1 MKIQKSL
8 DDMLSSSAI
17 GSVDRAIAN
26 ALYGLNHRNTG
37 NLVPFN
43 RDQQGYAFIVRPQI
57 NLQKENISNVR
68 RLYPLLSDNPWSVD
82 RYVRCTLDPRIQAG
96 YSFNTKPVSPAN
108 RAYYDSIGLHP
119 NSVPPLSCDLVDE
132 RQCFIPLISNM
143 VEKISGW
150 PEAQVPTMS
159 FEPGLFREKY
169 VAVDGM
175 MEVYDEY
182 DLDLTFKGMK
192 GNTLLYL
199 LWAWTYYPT
208 LLIGGQV
215 ARYPDYRSE
224 NRLDYTTRIWRLTMD
239 EANETVSML
248 TASGASFWVTSNV
261 AIFADYDRSQ
271 AILNPAKEFSVRLKC
286 MGFQFFDP
294 ILVQEFNT
302 TVTQFNPEMGDG
314 LRDNEMIRVPKSW
327 LNYFNFRGYPR
338 INPNNM
344 ALEWYIDRNYFNL
357 RSADFLSSNAGESFI
372 NEISDI

>member
-1 MKIQKSL
+1 MKINNSL

-26 ALYGLNHRNTG
+26 ALFGINHRNTG
-37 NLVPFN
+37 NLVPSN
-43 RDQQGYAFIVRPQI
+43 RDQQGYVFVVRPQL
-57 NLQKENISNVR
+57 NMQKENLSNVR
-68 RLYPLLSDNPWSVD
+68 KLYPLLSDKSWSVD
-82 RYVRCTLDPRIQAG
+82 RFVRCTLDPRIQVG
-96 YSFNTKPVSPAN
+96 YSFNTKPVSPEN

-119 NSVPPLSCDLVDE
+119 NSVPAINCDLVDS

-175 MEVYDEY
+175 MDDYSEY
-182 DLDLTFKGMK
+182 DIDFAFKGMK
-192 GNTLLYL
+192 GNVLLYL
-199 LWAWTYYPT
+199 LYIWTYYPT

-239 EANETVSML
+239 ESNETVSML
-248 TASGASFWVTSNV
+248 TASGASFWVTTSV
-261 AIFADYDRSQ
+261 AAFADYDRST
-271 AILNPAKEFSVRLKC
+271 AVLNPAKEFTIRCKC
-286 MGFQFFDP
+286 MGFQYFDP

-302 TVTQFNPEMGDG
+302 TVTQFNSEMGDG
-314 LRDNEMIRVPKSW
+314 LRDTEMIKVPKTW
-327 LNYFNFRGYPR
+327 LRYFNFRGYPR
-338 INPNNM
+338 INPSNM
-344 ALEWYIDRNYFNL
+344 ALEWYIDKTYFNL
-357 RSADFLSSNAGESFI
+357 RSAEFLSSNAGDSFI
-372 NEISDI
+372 NELTDL

>member
-1 MKIQKSL
+1 MKINKSL

-43 RDQQGYAFIVRPQI
+43 RDQQGYVFVVRPQI

-68 RLYPLLSDNPWSVD
+68 RLYPLLSDNPWSID

-96 YSFNTKPVSPAN
+96 YSFNTKPVSQAN

-132 RQCFIPLISNM
+132 RQCFIPLITNM
-143 VEKISGW
+143 AEKVSGW

-175 MEVYDEY
+175 MEVYDEF
-182 DLDLTFKGMK
+182 DLDFTFKGMK
-192 GNTLLYL
+192 GNSLLYL

-215 ARYPDYRSE
+215 ARYPDYRSD
-224 NRLDYTTRIWRLTMD
+224 NRLDYTTRVWRLTMD
-239 EANETVSML
+239 EANECVSML
-248 TASGASFWVTSNV
+248 TASGASFWVTSNI
-261 AIFADYDRSQ
+261 APFADFDRSQ
-271 AILNPAKEFSVRLKC
+271 AILNPAKEFTVRCKC

-302 TVTQFNPEMGDG
+302 TVSQFNAEMSDG
-314 LRDNEMIRVPKSW
+314 LRDTEMIRVPKTW

-357 RSADFLSSNAGESFI
+357 RSAEFLSTNAGDSFI
-372 NEISDI
+372 NEISDL